1 MYYPLFCS
9 DGDSVVDSDKHHNF
23 QKTIRDY
30 FSDTG
35 NEVQSGQTLLPDL
48 SKEYPSWSIFKF
60 VIRILAVWDL
70 RNLTMSLTFLRSDRL
85 TFSANRLSKLHTSNV
100 YQTSNVTH
108 LNELIPSE
116 SAYRYMIN
124 WHMWLDEMPKAPFF

>member
-48 SKEYPSWSIFKF
+48 SKEYPS
-60 VIRILAVWDL
+60 
-70 RNLTMSLTFLRSDRL
+70 
-85 TFSANRLSKLHTSNV
+85 
-100 YQTSNVTH
+100 
-108 LNELIPSE
+108 
-116 SAYRYMIN
+116 
-124 WHMWLDEMPKAPFF
+124 